1 MKSLKTADEEAEHL
15 AESLGQALKWFQG
28 DASEVTVHTV
38 RIEVPDVAKLRR
50 ELNLTQDSFAS
61 KIGVP
66 VATLR
71 NWEQGRRYPTGPAR
85 VLLNVLARRPDLV
98 MEAIEA
104 SEQVEVS
111 EPVEAAEQP
120 SDAWTQRP
128 LAR

>member
-1 MKSLKTADEEAEHL
+1 MSKKMRIETQEEAAEHL
-15 AESLGQALKWFQG
+15 AESLEQALKWFQG
-28 DASEVTVHTV
+28 DDSDVTVHTFT
-38 RIEVPDVAKLRR
+38 IEVPDVAKLRR
-50 ELNLTQDSFAS
+50 KLKLTQTDFAL

-104 SEQVEVS
+104 SQ
-111 EPVEAAEQP
+111 PVEAAE
-120 SDAWTQRP
+120 
-128 LAR
+128 